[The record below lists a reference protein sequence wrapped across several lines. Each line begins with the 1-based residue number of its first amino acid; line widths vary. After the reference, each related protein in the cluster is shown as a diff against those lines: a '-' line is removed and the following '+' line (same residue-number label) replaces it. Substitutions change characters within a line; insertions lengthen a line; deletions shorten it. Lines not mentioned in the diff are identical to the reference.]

1 MDKWEQFLTDKQ
13 KDELPESVEL
23 SIQKAFKQLPTKKV
37 KAKTTGIVAAA
48 VLFLSLVVGSFFSPT
63 MAATL
68 QSIPVVGSLFE
79 WLHVADEGIKTSVK
93 QGISEDQNIE
103 FQIEGNKIIVEETM
117 FDGSRLAISFI
128 VQANSQKEASQQL
141 YDLLY
146 KINDTRSF
154 DWGRWLQVHIQKKPV
169 SDGYYAGVY
178 ILKTQKPLPE
188 EFNFS
193 IKTDSSWVHVPVTSK
208 GEHTVFDIQVEKQ
221 NEGLSILYQNITFY
235 PSTTI
240 LSFEE
245 KQSVEHYIS
254 LRDKQLIYTIFD
266 ENGNS
271 VPIIFVDGEGG
282 EYINKRLNMRYSY
295 FLPTREDPYKKL
307 TIVPTVI
314 STAEGQYGEVIEI
327 LEDFSFTIDL
337 TQQ

>member
-13 KDELPESVEL
+13 KDELPESIEL
-23 SIQKAFKQLPTKKV
+23 SIQKAFKQLPKK
-37 KAKTTGIVAAA
+37 KIKPRTTSIVAAA
-48 VLFLSLVVGSFFSPT
+48 VLFLSIVVSSIFSPA

-79 WLHVADEGIKTSVK
+79 WLHVADEGIKNSVK
-93 QGISEDQNIE
+93 QGISENQSIE
-103 FQIEGNKIIVEETM
+103 FQLKGNEVIVEETM
-117 FDGSRLAISFI
+117 YDGSRLAMSFM
-128 VQANSQKEASQQL
+128 VQAKSQEEASKQL

-154 DWGRWLQVHIQKKPV
+154 DWGKWVQVHIQEKPV

-193 IKTDSSWVHVPVTSK
+193 IKTDSSWVQIPVTSK

-221 NEGLSILYQNITFY
+221 NEELSILYQDITFY

-245 KQSVEHYIS
+245 KQTVEHYIS
-254 LRDKQLIYTIFD
+254 LRDKRLIYNIFD
-266 ENGNS
+266 ENGNP
-271 VPIIFVDGEGG
+271 VPIIFLDGEGG
-282 EYINKRLNMRYSY
+282 EYINKRLNMRYSF
-295 FLPTREDPYKKL
+295 FLPTREKSYEKL
-307 TIVPTVI
+307 TIIPTII
-314 STAEGQYGEVIEI
+314 STVEGQYGEVVEI
-327 LEDFSFTIDL
+327 IEDFSYTIDL
-337 TQQ
+337 SKQ